1 MLWSLLHKPEEVP
14 EMSQI
19 ELTYSVPGVSCDHCK
34 TAITNEVS
42 TVDGVQEVDV
52 DLETK
57 QVAVRGD
64 QVSDQAVRAAIDE
77 AGYDIAN

>member
-1 MLWSLLHKPEEVP
+1 
-14 EMSQI
+14 MSQI
-19 ELTYSVPGVSCDHCK
+19 ELTYSVPGVSCEHCK

-42 TVDGVQEVDV
+42 AVDGVQAVEVDL
-52 DLETK
+52 DAK

-64 QVSDQAVRAAIDE
+64 DLNDQAVRAAIDE

>member
-1 MLWSLLHKPEEVP
+1 
-14 EMSQI
+14 MSQI
-19 ELTYSVPGVSCDHCK
+19 ELTYSVPGMSCEHCK

-42 TVDGVQEVDV
+42 AVDGVQTVEVD
-52 DLETK
+52 LATK

-64 QVSDQAVRAAIDE
+64 GLSDQAVRAAIDE

>member
-1 MLWSLLHKPEEVP
+1 MVIFAYPEEVH

-19 ELTYSVPGVSCDHCK
+19 ELTYSVPGMSCEHCK

-42 TVDGVQEVDV
+42 AVDGVQTVEVD
-52 DLETK
+52 LATK

-64 QVSDQAVRAAIDE
+64 GLSDQAVRAAIDE

>member
-1 MLWSLLHKPEEVP
+1 MVVFAYPEEVLA
-14 EMSQI
+14 MSQI
-19 ELTYSVPGVSCDHCK
+19 ELTYSVPGMSCEHCK

-42 TVDGVQEVDV
+42 AVDGVQAVEV

-57 QVAVRGD
+57 RVAGRGD
-64 QVSDQAVRAAIDE
+64 DLNDQAVRAAIDE